1 MLECCNPSVYGEKMR
16 DSEPKVLDPVHQCI
30 PAMIAGIKLKTDFS
44 KYGQIKIIYKEV
56 SSEVEDKDFK
66 LTVQPQMKANN

>member
-16 DSEPKVLDPVHQCI
+16 DSEPKVLDPVHQCN
-30 PAMIAGIKLKTDFS
+30 PATIAGIKLKTDFS